1 MSNPPPYQHLRP
13 KRSSMRDLGA
23 RTKVVLILLAV
34 LTMLGCQALN
44 ASKPTQVSQSSQS
57 SQTATSQDSDLTPNM
72 AVLDWL
78 TCVGLLAFSAWQPNI
93 VRTARSMRTT
103 FVRA

>member
-44 ASKPTQVSQSSQS
+44 ASKPAQASQSSQS
-57 SQTATSQDSDLTPNM
+57 SQTATSQDTVLTPSM
-72 AVLDWL
+72 AVLDFG
-78 TCVGLLAFSAWQPNI
+78 TVAVGGKEAFSKTCFNNGDATIQI
-93 VRTARSMRTT
+93 KQRR
-103 FVRA
+103 